1 METPGLRL
9 RFGLVAS
16 LTAGV
21 AAAQHEGHNPATTPT
36 PAPTAMPSPPP
47 SASPPPGTTQIL
59 ANPDPM
65 MMMEDMEPMDQ
76 WMTMVHGY
84 AFLTANRQGGPS
96 GDREFES
103 QHHFMLSAMR
113 SLWGG
118 TFSLLGTSTLEP
130 ATIPAGGSAE
140 LFERGETYRN
150 VLLVDRQHPHDLFVQ
165 LGMAWERG
173 FSKTAKFRLYLS
185 PWGEPALG
193 PVAYPHR

>member
-1 METPGLRL
+1 MERAELSVL
-9 RFGLVAS
+9 FGLVAS

-59 ANPDPM
+59 ANPDPI
-65 MMMEDMEPMDQ
+65 MMMEDMEPMDH

-84 AFLTANRQGGPS
+84 AFLTANRQAGPS

-103 QHHFMLSAMR
+103 QNHLMLMAMR

-118 TFSLLGTSTLEP
+118 KVSLHAGAGHDPGGRKRRALSARRDVSECP
-130 ATIPAGGSAE
+130 ADRPTAPA
-140 LFERGETYRN
+140 
-150 VLLVDRQHPHDLFVQ
+150 
-165 LGMAWERG
+165 
-173 FSKTAKFRLYLS
+173 
-185 PWGEPALG
+185 
-193 PVAYPHR
+193 